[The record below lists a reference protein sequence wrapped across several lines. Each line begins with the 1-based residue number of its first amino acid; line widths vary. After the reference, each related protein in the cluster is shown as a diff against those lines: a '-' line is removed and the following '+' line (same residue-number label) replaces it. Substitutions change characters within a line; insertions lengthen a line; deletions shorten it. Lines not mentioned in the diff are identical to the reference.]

1 MVPET
6 LQKRKG
12 KKYMQRTKT
21 KFTSIANASKI
32 NGAKAKSCDA
42 EWTRPITYWAS
53 AELDELLK
61 LDELHKH
68 YILDDLMI
76 KILNWA
82 ITFFLNQ

>member
-12 KKYMQRTKT
+12 KKYMQWTKT

-32 NGAKAKSCDA
+32 NGAKAKSCDSRYVDA

-61 LDELHKH
+61 LD
-68 YILDDLMI
+68 
-76 KILNWA
+76 
-82 ITFFLNQ
+82 